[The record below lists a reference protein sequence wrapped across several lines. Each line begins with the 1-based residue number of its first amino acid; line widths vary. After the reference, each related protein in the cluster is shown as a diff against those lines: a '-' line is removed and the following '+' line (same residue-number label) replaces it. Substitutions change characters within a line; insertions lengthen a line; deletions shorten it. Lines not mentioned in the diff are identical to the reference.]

1 MIKSILIFATIL
13 IALGACQKVIDVDL
27 NDSNSNI
34 VLEANYTA
42 EDSTVRVRITST
54 SSFFNSNNSPEIN
67 DAIVSIIDQAGN
79 STLVNSIGNGNYELT
94 AYVPNYNTTYTMT
107 VIQNDETYSAICN
120 MHSVVNLEN
129 ITYEFFPGF
138 FGGESGYAA
147 FLNFY
152 DPVDTAI

>member
-79 STLVNSIGNGNYELT
+79 STLVNFIGNGNYELT
-94 AYVPNYNTTYTMT
+94 AYAPIYNTTYTMN
-107 VIQNDETYSAICN
+107 VIQNGETYSAICN

-138 FGGESGYAA
+138 FGGESGYIFK
-147 FLNFY
+147 FL
-152 DPVDTAI
+152 